1 MPQLNPTP
9 RPSINTSLEKTYR
22 DMLERDISVGTPGI
36 RSQLLGKTKATYAWG
51 NSSLAG
57 SPFYKSTNFIQDQWN
72 AEFTPFSRGTF
83 NARALN
89 YAKGALNHNNTS
101 YR

>member
-1 MPQLNPTP
+1 MPQLNSTP
-9 RPSINTSLEKTYR
+9 RPSVSISLEKTYH
-22 DMLERDISVGTPGI
+22 DMLSRNLSVGVPPI
-36 RSQLLGKTKATYAWG
+36 RSQLLGKTRATYAWG

-72 AEFTPFSRGTF
+72 SEFTPFSRGGF

-89 YAKGALNHNNTS
+89 YAKGGLNHNNIS